1 MGLAKLTH
9 KQETFAQRVAEGAKL
24 STAYREAYDA
34 SNMAQTTIWPH
45 ASRLAAHPMIAA
57 RVNEL
62 QAEKEAVQRMFAV
75 GRTDRLIAQLEYL
88 ADHGSSDA
96 VKIRALELLGKTCG
110 MFKPQPEPVPTRS
123 PEEIQTA
130 LIDRLSAKMI
140 NELAAAFANPRATKD

>member
-1 MGLAKLTH
+1 MGLVRLTH
-9 KQETFAQRVAEGAKL
+9 KQETFAQRVAEGATKAQ
-24 STAYREAYDA
+24 AYRSTYNA
-34 SNMAQTTIWPH
+34 SGMAPTTVWPH
-45 ASRLAAHPMIAA
+45 ASRLACHPMIAA
-57 RVNEL
+57 RINAL

-123 PEEIQTA
+123 PEKIQAA

-140 NELAAAFANPRATKD
+140 D

>member
-1 MGLAKLTH
+1 MGLARLTH
-9 KQETFAQRVAEGAKL
+9 KQEAFAQRVAEGATKAQ
-24 STAYREAYDA
+24 AYRSTYNA
-34 SNMAQTTIWPH
+34 SGMAPTTVWPH
-45 ASRLAAHPMIAA
+45 ASRLACHPMIAA

-62 QAEKEAVQRMFAV
+62 QAQKEAVQRMFAV

-88 ADHGSSDA
+88 SDHGSSDA

-140 NELAAAFANPRATKD
+140 DELAAAFANPRATKD

>member
-1 MGLAKLTH
+1 MGLARLTQ
-9 KQETFAQRVAEGAKL
+9 KQETFAQRVAEGATKAQ
-24 STAYREAYDA
+24 AYRSTYNA
-34 SNMAQTTIWPH
+34 SGMAPTTVWPH
-45 ASRLAAHPMIAA
+45 ASRLACHPMIAA

-62 QAEKEAVQRMFAV
+62 QAQKEAVQRMFAV

-88 ADHGSSDA
+88 SDHGSSDA

-130 LIDRLSAKMI
+130 LIDRLSAM
-140 NELAAAFANPRATKD
+140 FANQVGDKTMDIVNKI

>member
-1 MGLAKLTH
+1 MGLVRLTH

-45 ASRLAAHPMIAA
+45 ASRLAAHPKLSARIIA
-57 RVNEL
+57 L
-62 QAEKEAVQRMFAV
+62 QAEKEAVQRMCAV
-75 GRTDRLIAQLEYL
+75 GRTDRLIAQLEFL

-96 VKIRALELLGKTCG
+96 VKIKALELLGKTCG

-130 LIDRLSAKMI
+130 LIDRLSAM
-140 NELAAAFANPRATKD
+140 FANQVGDKTMDIVNKI

>member
-1 MGLAKLTH
+1 MGLVRLTH
-9 KQETFAQRVAEGAKL
+9 KQETFAQRVAEGATKAQ
-24 STAYREAYDA
+24 AYRSTYNA
-34 SNMAQTTIWPH
+34 SGMAPTTIWPH
-45 ASRLAAHPMIAA
+45 ASRLACHPMIAA
-57 RVNEL
+57 RVTAL
-62 QAEKEAVQRMFAV
+62 QAEKEAVQRMCAV

-140 NELAAAFANPRATKD
+140 DELAAAFANPRATKD

>member
-1 MGLAKLTH
+1 MGLARLTH
-9 KQETFAQRVAEGAKL
+9 KQESFAQRVAEGAKL
-24 STAYREAYDA
+24 STAYKQAYNA
-34 SNMAQTTIWPH
+34 SGMAPTTVWPH
-45 ASRLAAHPMIAA
+45 ASRLARHPMIAA
-57 RVNEL
+57 RVNAL
-62 QAEKEAVQRMFAV
+62 QAEKEAVQRMCAV

-88 ADHGSSDA
+88 SDHGSSDA

>member
-45 ASRLAAHPMIAA
+45 ASRLAAHPKLSARIIA
-57 RVNEL
+57 L

>member
-1 MGLAKLTH
+1 MGLARLTH

-45 ASRLAAHPMIAA
+45 ASRLACHPMIAA
-57 RVNEL
+57 RINEL
-62 QAEKEAVQRMFAV
+62 QAQKEAVQRMCAV

-88 ADHGSSDA
+88 SDHGSSDA
-96 VKIRALELLGKTCG
+96 VKIKALELLGKTCG
-110 MFKPQPEPVPTRS
+110 MFTPQPEPVPTRS

-130 LIDRLSAKMI
+130 LIDRLSAM
-140 NELAAAFANPRATKD
+140 FANQVGDKTMDIVNKI

>member
-1 MGLAKLTH
+1 MGLGRLTH
-9 KQETFAQRVAEGAKL
+9 KQEAFAQRVAEGATKAQ
-24 STAYREAYDA
+24 AYRSTYNA
-34 SNMAQTTIWPH
+34 SGMAPTTVWPH
-45 ASRLAAHPMIAA
+45 ASRLACHPMIAA

-62 QAEKEAVQRMFAV
+62 QAQKEAVQRMFAV

-88 ADHGSSDA
+88 SDHGSSDA

-130 LIDRLSAKMI
+130 LIDRLSAM
-140 NELAAAFANPRATKD
+140 FANQVGDKTMDIVNKI